1 MSPCHRSGPWLPPA
15 PLGRPSQHA
24 GTRAEPPGRPPSTR
38 PELAELSTLLGVVR
52 QLQFDRDRDPATLDA
67 AVKLLDQAADDL
79 PEGPHLPTCLGH
91 LGNAL
96 LTRFELDDAQ
106 HAFERALAA
115 TGPRSPRTAA
125 LHSSLGLTLLE
136 RYRHAG
142 ARCPTHCPPSRP
154 RSGMVPTPAGST
166 PTCWPLVHRARG
178 RPRAQPHQRRPRR
191 RDRDVPTSLPGGP
204 PQQLE
209 IALTTADRWG
219 AWADHRASWTEAA
232 GAYDLGLDAAER
244 LWPKPAG
251 RIRRSGS
258 APRRA
263 CRTAPATPTPA
274 THSRP
279 WSSWSSAGP
288 ELLAEAL
295 RDGPDQLEERVPALA
310 VNYHDAAARL
320 RACGGSPAGRHDI
333 PAHLLQLHPLPV
345 GCQSEP
351 PASQP

>member
-154 RSGMVPTPAGST
+154 RS
-166 PTCWPLVHRARG
+166 
-178 RPRAQPHQRRPRR
+178 
-191 RDRDVPTSLPGGP
+191 RDG
-204 PQQLE
+204 
-209 IALTTADRWG
+209 AD
-219 AWADHRASWTEAA
+219 
-232 GAYDLGLDAAER
+232 
-244 LWPKPAG
+244 AG
-251 RIRRSGS
+251 RIHPYLLATCPSRARPPTS
-258 APRRA
+258 A
-263 CRTAPATPTPA
+263 ATPTP
-274 THSRP
+274 TSPPRSR
-279 WSSWSSAGP
+279 
-288 ELLAEAL
+288 
-295 RDGPDQLEERVPALA
+295 RTDKPARRA
-310 VNYHDAAARL
+310 SPAARDRPDHCRPL
-320 RACGGSPAGRHDI
+320 GGMG
-333 PAHLLQLHPLPV
+333 
-345 GCQSEP
+345 
-351 PASQP
+351 